1 MTEYEDP
8 IIGLGGEHPKSWNHA
23 SIKSAFDPL
32 VVQDAIAQSDKYW
45 AMRVS
50 WEEGVET
57 FIRSINTSL
66 AQAWSGPAA
75 EQSRQAIQDYIE
87 KHARPVTPALEALS
101 NGVSN
106 AAEYILNTKRHVGDP
121 LITEGEWFTMDGA
134 KGFFNSMISQDEA
147 DRRTAEAQQ
156 AMTTQYVEPFGLL
169 DQQVPVIPVPVGP
182 TSTTDIPAPPPG
194 GYNTDTGNP
203 STTTSGNPNGTTPG
217 DTPNGETPGTSE
229 DPQGETPGEEQN
241 GQPTTTSPG
250 ETATN
255 PAGTETPSTAPT
267 VPASTTPAGVTT
279 GPGSPGG
286 TPSGTPGMPGSPG
299 TPEAPGPG
307 RTVQG
312 GPTTG
317 PGAPAGVT
325 AAGGTTA
332 AGTRGMGGMPMGAAG
347 AGRGG
352 GQDDESNRSV
362 PDYLIN
368 QENTDELLGEIPP
381 TIEGGVIGSN
391 PE

>member
-1 MTEYEDP
+1 MSNVPEYENP
-8 IIGLGGEHPKSWNHA
+8 IIGLGGEHPLGWDHEK
-23 SIKSAFDPL
+23 IKNAFDPL
-32 VVQDAIAQSDKYW
+32 VVDDAKAQSDKYW
-45 AMRVS
+45 EMRVS

-57 FIRSINTSL
+57 FIRSVQTSL

-75 EQSRQAIQDYIE
+75 EQSRQAISDYIE
-87 KHARPVTPALEALS
+87 KYARPVTPALEGLS
-101 NGVSN
+101 NGVADAVN
-106 AAEYILNTKRHVGDP
+106 AIVETKKGIGDP
-121 LITEGEWFTMDGA
+121 LDVTGID
-134 KGFFNSMISQDEA
+134 GFFNRMISDDEA
-147 DRRTAEAQQ
+147 ERRTATART
-156 AMTTQYVEPFGLL
+156 AMTIHYVDRFGVL
-169 DQQVPVIPVPVGP
+169 DHSVPVIAIPVGP
-182 TSTTDIPAPPPG
+182 TTTTDIPAPPPG

-203 STTTSGNPNGTTPG
+203 STTTSGNPNSTTPG
-217 DTPNGETPGTSE
+217 GAPNGETPGTPE
-229 DPQGETPGEEQN
+229 DPQGETPGDDQT

-250 ETATN
+250 ETATT
-255 PAGTETPSTAPT
+255 PAGTETPSTTPT
-267 VPASTTPAGVTT
+267 VPASTAPAGVTT

-286 TPSGTPGMPGSPG
+286 TPAGTPGSPG
-299 TPEAPGPG
+299 SPEAPGPG
-307 RTVQG
+307 RTVPG
-312 GPTTG
+312 TPATG
-317 PGAPAGVT
+317 PGAPTG
-325 AAGGTTA
+325 AAAAAGTTA